1 MGTATCTAPYAT
13 CASQRAARGKPA
25 HRTRLAKVAIALAVI
40 YVVFIGERWVLEH
53 SPPAANELIVA
64 TCVVDVVFGDAIPA
78 NVCTKV
84 GASDDK

>member
-1 MGTATCTAPYAT
+1 MGTATCTAPYET
-13 CASQRAARGKPA
+13 CASQRAAREKPA
-25 HRTRLAKVAIALAVI
+25 LRTRLAKIAIALSLI

-78 NVCTKV
+78 SVCTKV

>member
-13 CASQRAARGKPA
+13 CASQREAREKPA
-25 HRTRLAKVAIALAVI
+25 LRTRLAKVAIVLAMI

-64 TCVVDVVFGDAIPA
+64 ICVVDVVFGDAIPA